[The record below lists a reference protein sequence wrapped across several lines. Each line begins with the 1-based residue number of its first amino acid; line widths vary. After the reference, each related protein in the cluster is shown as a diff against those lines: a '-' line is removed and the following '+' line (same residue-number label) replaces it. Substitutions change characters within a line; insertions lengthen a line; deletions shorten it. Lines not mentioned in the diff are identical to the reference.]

1 MLATV
6 TAVPEFEIDGKE
18 GDAMAKALANV
29 LRHYDVPM
37 VSAKTLDH
45 IALLQCLATVYGTR
59 VVAFR
64 ARKIAEAAKRVRR
77 TDEPAPP
84 APPAANVEI
93 PGFGPVPP
101 PTQTQGAAPI
111 INGGLHG

>member
-6 TAVPEFEIDGKE
+6 TAVPELAIDGKE

-29 LRHYDVPM
+29 MRHYDVPM

-59 VVAFR
+59 IVAIR
-64 ARKIAEAAKRVRR
+64 ARKFAENAKRVRR
-77 TDEPAPP
+77 TDEPPP
-84 APPAANVEI
+84 APPPAGSVEI

-101 PTQTQGAAPI
+101 PAQSAAPI
-111 INGGLHG
+111 INGGAHG